1 VGGEEGKAVLSQ
13 LWWIFLSLRPVQW
26 IKNGFLLIPL
36 VFARKA
42 FDPDSLLQSASAL
55 VIFCLT
61 AGAIYLV
68 NDLSDL
74 EADRKHPTKR
84 FRPLAA
90 GHISPFAGKVTAIL
104 LLLVSLVWASSLNT
118 GFFIALVVYVTIQL
132 LYSYR
137 LKEVVIL
144 DIFCVS
150 AGFFLRVVA
159 GALAIQVEISSW
171 LIICTVLISM
181 FLSVAKRRNELIL
194 FGEIQAGGHR
204 KVLERY
210 SLELFDQMISV
221 IMACTLLSYML
232 YCVSRQTIEKFGS
245 DRMIYSSPFV
255 LYGVFR
261 YLYLIHKE
269 NKGGAPERVLLTDAP
284 LLIDVVLWAI
294 VCMLVIYGII

>member
-1 VGGEEGKAVLSQ
+1 VRKTVLSRVY
-13 LWWIFLSLRPVQW
+13 WILLSLRPVQW

-36 VFARKA
+36 IFARRM
-42 FDPDSLLQSASAL
+42 FDPDSLLQSTSAL
-55 VIFCLT
+55 AIFCLT
-61 AGAIYLV
+61 VGGIYLV

-90 GHISPFAGKVTAIL
+90 GHVSPPVARVTAVVL
-104 LLLVSLVWASSLNT
+104 LAVSLAWAWNVNR
-118 GFFIALVVYVTIQL
+118 GFLIALAVYVAIQL

-150 AGFFLRVVA
+150 SGFFIRVIA
-159 GALAIQVEISSW
+159 GALAIEVEISSW
-171 LIICTVLISM
+171 LIVCTVLISM

-194 FGEIQAGGHR
+194 FGETGARGHR
-204 KVLERY
+204 KVLEKY
-210 SLELFDQMISV
+210 SLQLFDQMIS
-221 IMACTLLSYML
+221 IILACTLLSYML
-232 YCVSRQTIEKFGS
+232 YCVSRQTVEKFGS

-269 NKGGAPERVLLTDAP
+269 SRGGAPERVLLTDIP
-284 LLIDVVLWAI
+284 LLIDVVLWVI

>member
-1 VGGEEGKAVLSQ
+1 VLNR
-13 LWWIFLSLRPVQW
+13 LYWIFLSLRPLQW

-36 VFARKA
+36 VFARKV
-42 FDPDSLLQSASAL
+42 FDPHRLLRSACAL
-55 VIFCLT
+55 AIFCLM

-74 EADRKHPTKR
+74 EADRKHPTKKN
-84 FRPLAA
+84 RPLAA
-90 GHISPFAGKVTAIL
+90 GHISPIVGKVSAIL
-104 LLLVSLVWASSLNT
+104 LLFGSLVWASRLNW
-118 GFFIALVVYVTIQL
+118 GFFFALIVYVTIQL

-150 AGFFLRVVA
+150 SGFFLRVVA

-194 FGEIQAGGHR
+194 FGETRAGSHR

-210 SLELFDQMISV
+210 SLPLFDQMISV
-221 IMACTLLSYML
+221 IMACALLSYML
-232 YCVSRQTIEKFGS
+232 YCISRQTIEKFGS

-269 NKGGAPERVLLTDAP
+269 DKGGAPEKVLLTDIP
-284 LLIDVVLWAI
+284 LLIDVVLWAV
-294 VCMLVIYGII
+294 VCVLVIYGVI